1 MPQNAANSQLKQQL
15 HTSVP
20 SLKALVAFEV
30 AARCGRFSSAAVE
43 LNVTQPA
50 VSRLVSNL
58 EAHLEVE
65 LLLRTPTGL
74 KLTEPA
80 GVLFAAVSDGLS
92 NIQSAI
98 SEITRYRAGK
108 NIVTL
113 SLPTATATHW
123 LLPKLSRIY
132 TSFPN
137 LDLKFQLAESAASEA
152 LLDADLGI
160 RLLDHVDKGLDAE
173 LLVEEKIQA
182 VCSPSYLDNYGPL
195 THKNAAHTFIHLNT
209 PVYSWEQ
216 FLTEIGV
223 EHHEN
228 ARFITFSDYSLAVQ
242 AAKNGQGIAL
252 GWNMVVADGL
262 QTGELVSAAA
272 RSPSTGRGYYILQAT
287 GVKLSPSARDLKH
300 WLVREMKM
308 EAEWTS

>member
-1 MPQNAANSQLKQQL
+1 M
-15 HTSVP
+15 
-20 SLKALVAFEV
+20 
-30 AARCGRFSSAAVE
+30 
-43 LNVTQPA
+43 
-50 VSRLVSNL
+50 
-58 EAHLEVE
+58 
-65 LLLRTPTGL
+65 
-74 KLTEPA
+74 
-80 GVLFAAVSDGLS
+80 
-92 NIQSAI
+92 
-98 SEITRYRAGK
+98 
-108 NIVTL
+108 
-113 SLPTATATHW
+113 
-123 LLPKLSRIY
+123 
-132 TSFPN
+132 
-137 LDLKFQLAESAASEA
+137 DLKFQLAESAASEA